1 MQRALDAPAKVNR
14 YGGLCLGESTH
25 LVDEVRRWRPHD
37 PAWGYLLAPQ
47 PDGDLSLPLW
57 PDHVGSRGTRWGQF
71 RLEESK
77 VEHPTTR
84 KRLDHYHSAYARIMK
99 DESDAHEP
107 LLRVMALHALAY
119 CERLFYLEEIEEIR
133 LADEAVYAGRT
144 LHEEL
149 KQVEEEDGEW
159 SSVELASECLGL
171 IGKTDALRRRD
182 GHFIPYEHKRGRAMK
197 KGKVP
202 EAWPADILQVTA
214 YAMLLEENSGKPVP
228 EGRIRYHQDN
238 VTVRVPLSDSTR
250 TEVLAAVARARELR
264 QSTERPPVTKHDRA
278 CIRCSLSPVCLP
290 EEERLAADPEWD
302 PIRLF
307 PADKELKTIHVV
319 EPSAWIGRSEEMLKI
334 ETGGE
339 ALTFPV
345 HDVGAIVLHGYPQ
358 MTTQALHLCARHEI
372 AVHWLS
378 PGGYYVTGITPG
390 AGPVQRRLRQYQALS
405 NPGVCLGLAK
415 RLVLAKVVTELR
427 YLTRSA
433 RGRIPFGTRLYAGC
447 ERTEN
452 AAEADCPRGRY
463 RCAAGT
469 GRQRR
474 PRLLWCNG
482 QSDTSRG

>member
-1 MQRALDAPAKVNR
+1 
-14 YGGLCLGESTH
+14 
-25 LVDEVRRWRPHD
+25 
-37 PAWGYLLAPQ
+37 
-47 PDGDLSLPLW
+47 
-57 PDHVGSRGTRWGQF
+57 
-71 RLEESK
+71 
-77 VEHPTTR
+77 
-84 KRLDHYHSAYARIMK
+84 MK

-433 RGRIPFGTRLYAGC
+433 RGASRSAPAFTPAVNELKTLLKQIAHVEGTDALRGLEGSAARAYFGVMDSLI
-447 ERTEN
+447 
-452 AAEADCPRGRY
+452 
-463 RCAAGT
+463 
-469 GRQRR
+469 R
-474 PRLLWCNG
+474 PRL
-482 QSDTSRG
+482 SRNCAFQDAIADRPRTGSTPYLVSAMRCCIRPC